1 MGGILADV
9 GLHLQHT
16 LSVKPLTLSS
26 KDMGLGKT
34 LSVLAL
40 ICSSLDVYAN
50 VGGLDQN
57 QGCRRTL
64 IVAPKSSRLTQES
77 TILLIH

>member
-9 GLHLQHT
+9 GVLFFS
-16 LSVKPLTLSS
+16 SVNAPSQAADIGF

-40 ICSSLDVYAN
+40 ICSSLDIQAN
-50 VGGLDQN
+50 FEGLAQN
-57 QGCRRTL
+57 KGYWRTL
-64 IVAPKSSRLTQES
+64 IVAPKSSRLTQQ
-77 TILLIH
+77 

>member
-9 GLHLQHT
+9 GSPYAFT
-16 LSVKPLTLSS
+16 VGILTASI

-40 ICSSLDVYAN
+40 ICSSLDFDSKTIGHSKN
-50 VGGLDQN
+50 TRH
-57 QGCRRTL
+57 QGTL
-64 IVAPKSSRLTQES
+64 IVAPKSSES
-77 TILLIH
+77 ELRDMTSMGH